1 MSKSHTTQTMFVN
14 RTRPRPCDGIA
25 GASFVPGRPS
35 PLVHSM
41 RLIRPPQ
48 ERWWAQELSQR
59 TPDSVVDQ
67 QEHNG
72 SDDGN
77 DEAVE
82 V

>member
-1 MSKSHTTQTMFVN
+1 MSKSHTTQTMFAN
-14 RTRPRPCDGIA
+14 RTRPRPSDGIA
-25 GASFVPGRPS
+25 GASFGARQAEPS
-35 PLVHSM
+35 RSLNE
-41 RLIRPPQ
+41 LIRPQQ
-48 ERWWAQELSQR
+48 ERWWAEELSQR

-67 QEHNG
+67 QEHDG